1 MEMMKRI
8 SKYSGH
14 IIRGF
19 AKTFVIYNLTFLLS
33 SCEKVLET
41 YVGLPMQPNNINSV
55 YVPGLNVFGVLKA
68 GAIMDTLNHYFEVH
82 YIPHVFDTTSNIN
95 INDADITLQNDF
107 NTYNL
112 NNHGNG
118 LYYNLGIDPIPG
130 QEWNY
135 TCVYDTFE
143 VTSQTIIPNMPVVS
157 ENAIEIND
165 GSIKFSIDYDA
176 SALMYDVYFIDE
188 YSYITKRIVPEY
200 GNNIEVQL
208 DIEYDESSAI
218 NLLYV
223 IAYDQKYEQYVT
235 TSNIFF
241 KPNAFRPRFTTVD
254 GGYGCFGSLTSLEID
269 LKNIFMD

>member
-1 MEMMKRI
+1 MEMMKHI

-14 IIRGF
+14 LIRGV
-19 AKTFVIYNLTFLLS
+19 ARTFVIFNLTFLLC
-33 SCEKVLET
+33 SCEKVFET
-41 YVGLPMQPNNINSV
+41 YVGLPLQPTNINSV

-68 GAIMDTLNHYFEVH
+68 GAIIDTLNHYFEVH
-82 YIPHVFDTTSNIN
+82 YIPHVFDTMSSFI
-95 INDADITLQNDF
+95 INDADVTLQNDF
-107 NTYNL
+107 NTYIL
-112 NNHGNG
+112 NNVEDG
-118 LYYNLGIDPIPG
+118 LYFNLDIVPIPG
-130 QEWNY
+130 GEWNY

-143 VTSQTIIPNMPVVS
+143 VTSLTIIPNMPVVDKS
-157 ENAIEIND
+157 IIEISD

-176 SALMYDVYFIDE
+176 SAFMYDVYYIDE
-188 YSYITKRIVPEY
+188 NSFITKRIVPEY
-200 GNNIEVQL
+200 ANDIEVLL
-208 DIEYDESSAI
+208 DIEYNESSAM

-269 LKNIFMD
+269 LKNI